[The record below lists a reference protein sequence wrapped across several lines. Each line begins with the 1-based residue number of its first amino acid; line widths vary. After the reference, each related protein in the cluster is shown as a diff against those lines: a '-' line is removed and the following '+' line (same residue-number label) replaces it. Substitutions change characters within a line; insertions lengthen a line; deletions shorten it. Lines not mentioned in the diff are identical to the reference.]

1 MLTNKNKDITLQ
13 IVAFVI
19 SDDESIS
26 KFKIDSLHW
35 IIRNFTTKDLTNKLV
50 SNMRFYRLSLNN
62 DGAILTDTDGLK
74 QRAGRNN

>member
-1 MLTNKNKDITLQ
+1 MQHHKRNQHVFGWKAVPVLTNKNKDITLQ

-35 IIRNFTTKDLTNKLV
+35 VIGNVNTK
-50 SNMRFYRLSLNN
+50 RPY
-62 DGAILTDTDGLK
+62 A
-74 QRAGRNN
+74 